1 MPFSSLHAERA
12 AMDAPGLGGAAQMFP
27 PWAQRGGLQ
36 REREK
41 ARKPLVVSGLGKALG
56 DMTQPVQVLCGLVFG
71 KKTPHG
77 VAGRRAGAPRAAQ
90 GAGAGVGRAR

>member
-1 MPFSSLHAERA
+1 
-12 AMDAPGLGGAAQMFP
+12 MFP

-56 DMTQPVQVLCGLVFG
+56 DVTQPVQVLCGLVFG
-71 KKTPHG
+71 KKKHPVGCPGAVWGHRG
-77 VAGRRAGAPRAAQ
+77 QRREPGLAWE
-90 GAGAGVGRAR
+90 GRADTLGCAQHHSSGTSPKSQKRK